1 MTCVMCVCVSALHK
15 KGHGRGRV
23 TKKIARDA
31 APAPAAASDIL
42 EQKRRKMEDG
52 AAASRVAKMS
62 WTHDPAN
69 PLSSSPTT
77 AVPLFATAAI
87 TAYVAPL
94 GHTLLHT

>member
-1 MTCVMCVCVSALHK
+1 MTCVMCVCVRPSQEGTWAWPRHQED
-15 KGHGRGRV
+15 
-23 TKKIARDA
+23 RDA